1 MDGATGSAPRAP
13 ISLTAAERDAL
24 LRLLPPAVHCDDA
37 DCPLEDPLSALVDA
51 TRERLEGNTLEATAS
66 TNFGRDVHE
75 AKFGS
80 VVTSVKLSVA
90 EVDLLRTRLAASEVA
105 LRESL
110 AGKLELLRRAL
121 VPGAAGDSE
130 SIAKIA
136 ASVGLAGGPGPRVVP
151 VTVLTGCLGAGKT
164 TVIRALLRQLPAG
177 YTCAWLKNEY
187 GDAGVDAMVAQDE
200 RVAVKEIVNGCLCCT
215 KVGDLADAL
224 RALHDLGPHRILVE
238 ASGSAMP
245 GPLVWEI
252 EKVSDIVRVDGVVT
266 VVDCAN
272 FIRINNFSRTA
283 KIQAKCTDLVLLNKV
298 ELAGDALIDN
308 VLDDLH
314 ELVPDAPKVR
324 TLGEKAATDPGI
336 IFGLD
341 AALWRSSVGAAAAGG
356 GGGGGG
362 GGGAAAVREATDEER
377 AHMAAE
383 AECYH
388 VLPASVPSGWVAT
401 RASLEALMRAA
412 TADELYRTKGVVPL
426 AFAEAEAEAARQG
439 LPPPTRE
446 NSTKLGDTWWLFNGV
461 AGRLTLE
468 PLRASA
474 GPPSIVFMG
483 DGLSLV
489 KARLEKALA
498 LPAGA
503 VQSAGTLAAPKP
515 TIKVQFGQRLI
526 ECGVARGLSAGE

>member
-90 EVDLLRTRLAASEVA
+90 EVDLLRARLAASEAA

-324 TLGEKAATDPGI
+324 
-336 IFGLD
+336 
-341 AALWRSSVGAAAAGG
+341 RS
-356 GGGGGG
+356 
-362 GGGAAAVREATDEER
+362 
-377 AHMAAE
+377 
-383 AECYH
+383 
-388 VLPASVPSGWVAT
+388 
-401 RASLEALMRAA
+401 
-412 TADELYRTKGVVPL
+412 
-426 AFAEAEAEAARQG
+426 
-439 LPPPTRE
+439 
-446 NSTKLGDTWWLFNGV
+446 
-461 AGRLTLE
+461 
-468 PLRASA
+468 
-474 GPPSIVFMG
+474 
-483 DGLSLV
+483 
-489 KARLEKALA
+489 
-498 LPAGA
+498 
-503 VQSAGTLAAPKP
+503 
-515 TIKVQFGQRLI
+515 
-526 ECGVARGLSAGE
+526 

>member
-1 MDGATGSAPRAP
+1 M
-13 ISLTAAERDAL
+13 
-24 LRLLPPAVHCDDA
+24 
-37 DCPLEDPLSALVDA
+37 
-51 TRERLEGNTLEATAS
+51 
-66 TNFGRDVHE
+66 
-75 AKFGS
+75 
-80 VVTSVKLSVA
+80 
-90 EVDLLRTRLAASEVA
+90 
-105 LRESL
+105 
-110 AGKLELLRRAL
+110 
-121 VPGAAGDSE
+121 
-130 SIAKIA
+130 
-136 ASVGLAGGPGPRVVP
+136 
-151 VTVLTGCLGAGKT
+151 
-164 TVIRALLRQLPAG
+164 IRALLRQLPAG

-362 GGGAAAVREATDEER
+362 AAAVREATDEEHGGGGR
-377 AHMAAE
+377 VH
-383 AECYH
+383 H
-388 VLPASVPSGWVAT
+388 VLPASVPSGWVTT
-401 RASLEALMRAA
+401 RAPSRQRGDGRRALPHQGRRAA
-412 TADELYRTKGVVPL
+412 RLRRGRGRGGAS
-426 AFAEAEAEAARQG
+426 G

-446 NSTKLGDTWWLFNGV
+446 N
-461 AGRLTLE
+461 
-468 PLRASA
+468 
-474 GPPSIVFMG
+474 
-483 DGLSLV
+483 
-489 KARLEKALA
+489 
-498 LPAGA
+498 
-503 VQSAGTLAAPKP
+503 
-515 TIKVQFGQRLI
+515 
-526 ECGVARGLSAGE
+526 